1 MPSPIK
7 NFIQLLAMSVFI
19 FSAIVVILL
28 FFIEVPEGNQRV
40 LDMVLGVII
49 GSGLVSIISYYF
61 GASDSNSNKLKED
74 I

>member
-1 MPSPIK
+1 
-7 NFIQLLAMSVFI
+7 
-19 FSAIVVILL
+19 L

-61 GASDSNSNKLKED
+61 GASDSNSDKLKED